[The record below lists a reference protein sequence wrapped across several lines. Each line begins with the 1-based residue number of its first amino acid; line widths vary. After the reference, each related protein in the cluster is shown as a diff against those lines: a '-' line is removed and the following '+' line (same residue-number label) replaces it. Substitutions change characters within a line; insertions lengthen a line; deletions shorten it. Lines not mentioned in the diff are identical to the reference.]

1 MIEFSSSYYI
11 KNSYIYIYIYIKIKK
26 RMPPTVGGGE
36 FAVYVMVSVLT
47 FS

>member
-11 KNSYIYIYIYIKIKK
+11 YIYKIKK